1 MGNDLASRV
10 DRNAVEQANGGA
22 PTVFTMLEQLKPE
35 IAKALPAH
43 MNAERM
49 ARIGLTVIRQT
60 PALGRCEPASL
71 LGALMTCAQLGLEPG
86 PLGEAYLVPY
96 GNQVTFIPGYRGL
109 IKLAWQSG
117 QLTSIAAHTVH
128 ANDEFDYEYGLDPKL
143 VHKPALKNRGEVIA
157 VYAAAVFKNGGSAF
171 IVMSIEDVEAIRTRS
186 RASANGPWKTDY
198 DAMARKTAVRQ
209 LIRWLPLSSELANVQ
224 TAAEVDGSVRTEAAA
239 PLAEVPMTY
248 PAGELVQPVGD
259 GETVDGELEVDTADI
274 KARISAEGERLGW
287 TSARLGKD
295 FAQMFDGVKLT
306 DGSSGQLD
314 EFAQYL
320 AGLGDA

>member
-1 MGNDLASRV
+1 MGRDLAQRV
-10 DRNAVEQANGGA
+10 DQNAVAQSSGDA
-22 PTVFTMLEQLKPE
+22 PTVFTMLEQMKPE
-35 IAKALPAH
+35 MAKALPAH

-128 ANDEFDYEYGLDPKL
+128 ENDDFDYEYGLDPKL
-143 VHKPALKNRGEVIA
+143 RHKPALTSRGKVIA

-171 IVMSIEDVEAIRTRS
+171 IVMSIEDVEKIRERS
-186 RASANGPWKTDY
+186 RAGKNGPWKTDY

-209 LIRWLPLSSELANVQ
+209 LIRWLPLSSELSTLQ
-224 TAAEVDGSVRTEAAA
+224 TAAQADGAVRTEVTASLDEA
-239 PLAEVPMTY
+239 PMVY
-248 PAGELVQPVGD
+248 PAGEIVQGD
-259 GETVDGELEVDTADI
+259 VVEETAAASTDDLKALIGTEAD
-274 KARISAEGERLGW
+274 RLGW
-287 TSARLGKD
+287 TTTRTRDDFGKMFEGTAIEEGSPEQLKD
-295 FAQMFDGVKLT
+295 FADYL
-306 DGSSGQLD
+306 SALD
-314 EFAQYL
+314 PS
-320 AGLGDA
+320 